1 MPGNTPT
8 FVDLFCGAGGLS
20 LGLEKAGLHCLLA
33 VDNNPAAIESFLANH
48 TSEAIRTEITPA
60 IELPN
65 ADVFVGGP
73 PCQGFS
79 SAGMRK
85 QGDKRN
91 SLVTVYANLIVAYRP
106 SVFVFENVEGFLTY
120 SDGERVVDLLE
131 PLVAA
136 GYRISLRKIN
146 AANYG
151 IPQHRK
157 RVVAIGALHRQPIFP
172 TAMTMAYG
180 APGSHRVHV
189 NLPKAPT
196 FHDAVSDLDAPSFE
210 APGIPSEHYIR
221 PLSESDQKRIRL
233 LKPGQTMRDLPEE
246 LWHESYRKRANR
258 RVMDGMPTEKRGGAP
273 AGVRR
278 LRGDEPCKAITS
290 GAVGEFIHPKEDRY
304 LTIRECARIQTF
316 PDGYSFCGT
325 ASEKILQ
332 IGNAVPPIL
341 GREIGNAIRTIFE
354 QAPDCTLAGGVVDF
368 QPTHANGMSPALQKC
383 VELVEQRFGL
393 STEGMEQ
400 LTLWD

>member
-1 MPGNTPT
+1 MPGNVST

-20 LGLEKAGLHCLLA
+20 LGLEMAGLHCSLA
-33 VDNNPAAIESFLANH
+33 IDNNPAAIESFLANH
-48 TSEAIRTEITPA
+48 TSIAIRSEITPE
-60 IELPN
+60 IELPY
-65 ADVFVGGP
+65 ADVYVGGP

-85 QGDKRN
+85 HGDKRN
-91 SLVTVYANLIVAYRP
+91 SLVTVYANLIVANLP

-120 SDGERVVDLLE
+120 SHGERVVDLLE
-131 PLVAA
+131 PLVSA
-136 GYRISLRKIN
+136 GYRIILRKVN

-157 RVVAIGALHRQPIFP
+157 RVLAIGALHRQPIFP
-172 TAMTMAYG
+172 EATTMAFG
-180 APGSHRVHV
+180 SPGSHRVHA

-196 FHDAVSDLDAPSFE
+196 FLDAVSDLGSPSSE
-210 APGIPSEHYIR
+210 PPGFPTEHYCR
-221 PLSESDQKRIRL
+221 LLSESDKKRIRL

-273 AGVRR
+273 AGIRR
-278 LRGDEPCKAITS
+278 LKGNEPCKAITS
-290 GAVGEFIHPKEDRY
+290 GAVGEFIHPIEDRY

-316 PDGYSFCGT
+316 PDSYLFCGT

-332 IGNAVPPIL
+332 IGNAVPPML
-341 GREIGNAIRTIFE
+341 GREIGKAIQAILE
-354 QAPDCTLAGGVVDF
+354 QAPDYTLSGGVVDF
-368 QPTHANGMSPALQKC
+368 RPTHANGMSPALQKC
-383 VELVEQRFGL
+383 VERVQHRFGL
-393 STEGMEQ
+393 STEEMEQ
-400 LTLWD
+400 LTLWG